1 MNAYAVVN
9 PLLEAIYYF
18 KMKANGETQAQVL
31 DRVLKKRITTAG
43 EITDFFGPAFE
54 LEKLL
59 DEGIV
64 LPERISEFFGYFK
77 FTDGSDATSTCPAI
91 LVFLNS
97 FRRSFTSLDEVKS
110 AMLAQTDEQR
120 LSGIM
125 KELTTFNVSL
135 NDFEPTLDGLLE
147 LLEQLPLTEESRWR
161 IIKIYKHYNEY
172 VCDICETVRP
182 AVKLIADNS
191 AVYSDV
197 LRNFSRDYADI
208 TDILKYICGRFHIDF
223 ITSSGT
229 SWHS

>member
-43 EITDFFGPAFE
+43 EVTDFFGPAFE

-147 LLEQLPLTEESRWR
+147 LLEQLPLTEESVG
-161 IIKIYKHYNEY
+161 E
-172 VCDICETVRP
+172 
-182 AVKLIADNS
+182 
-191 AVYSDV
+191 
-197 LRNFSRDYADI
+197 
-208 TDILKYICGRFHIDF
+208 
-223 ITSSGT
+223 
-229 SWHS
+229 